1 MPEPIK
7 VIISD
12 ETGREQ
18 VEIGTGGPAPNE
30 NVSNKQVKA
39 NDKNN
44 MIAAAGTYAAMR
56 TLSFVTSNIGKYT
69 GDQRL
74 QSNINKAKQI
84 SSYGVAFATNVYL
97 GAALVALDG
106 ASSFADYMWERKWDE
121 IRSQVRMTRNG
132 DLGGFRR

>member
-30 NVSNKQVKA
+30 SVSNKQVKA
-39 NDKNN
+39 NDRSN
-44 MIAAAGTYAAMR
+44 MIAAAATYTAMQ
-56 TLSFVTSNIGKYT
+56 TLSYTTSNIGKYT
-69 GDQRL
+69 GNQKI
-74 QSNINKAKQI
+74 QTTINNAKRVA
-84 SSYGVAFATNVYL
+84 SYGVAWAANPYL
-97 GAALVALDG
+97 GLAVVAMDG
-106 ASSFADYMWERKWDE
+106 ATSIADYMWEKKWDE
-121 IRSQVRMTRNG
+121 RKSAVALARTG